1 MKLSEETKQKIIDIL
16 DSKEFKSTQYEGLDP
31 EKKRA
36 LGQYYTPGK
45 VCIKMIEKF
54 NLDSLADKTILD
66 PTCGSGN
73 LLIACLIAG
82 ADSDRVFG
90 NEYDEVAVE
99 LCKKRLNKVCD
110 ILNKPHINDWQIH
123 RGNALIKDCL
133 TVFNSEYN
141 NTILPKLL
149 KRRWGMSGGWIDN
162 PEHYGETE
170 QLDLFGGMF

>member
-1 MKLSEETKQKIIDIL
+1 MRLSEETKQKIIDIL
-16 DSKEFKSTQYEGLDP
+16 DSKEFKNTQYEGLDP

-54 NLDSLADKTILD
+54 NYDSLAGKTILD

-82 ADSDRVFG
+82 ADSDKIFG
-90 NEYDEVAVE
+90 NEYDEVAVG

-133 TVFNSEYN
+133 TVFNPEYN

-149 KRRWGMSGGWIDN
+149 KRRWGMPGGWIDN